1 MDIMQICLLLVVAV
15 VACLGEGKPLKKSDP
30 GPNGYVILTR
40 DEANLARLISP
51 LLQLQVDILRR
62 QIRRLSKRTGVP
74 CRMVIDSNPDRIP
87 RDIPVARCPRSK
99 RTCDNGSGVTGYVY
113 APWPVIW
120 IVRVDGELQYRAQQQ
135 QVPVACVC
143 MRPRTTRPG

>member
-1 MDIMQICLLLVVAV
+1 MDIMQICFMLVVAV
-15 VACLGEGKPLKKSDP
+15 LACVGELEGKPLKKSDP

-40 DEANLARLISP
+40 DEANLARP
-51 LLQLQVDILRR
+51 LLQLQVDRVRR

-74 CRMVIDSNPDRIP
+74 CRIVIDSNPDRIP

-113 APWPVIW
+113 ASWPVIW
-120 IVRVDGELQYRAQQQ
+120 KVPVDGELQYRPQQQ